1 MPLDSIGVKAI
12 VIGGGIIGAS
22 VSWRLAGEGLEVT
35 MLERGR
41 LGLEASWAAA
51 GLIAPQAE
59 AHEPGP
65 FFDIAM
71 EAKRSFDE
79 NVERLTRES
88 GVDPE
93 YDEHGVLYVA
103 FDSATVEDLK
113 ARAAWQQAG
122 GGIVEELTAAQA
134 LKLAPTLSREVV
146 YALHMPTNRRT
157 DNRKLTQAYINAAVN
172 KGARIREGAR
182 VDAII
187 ERGGKAS
194 GVRLDDGSTESA
206 DVVVVAA
213 GAWSSEIRGL
223 EQDKIRFYPVRG
235 QIICFDARP
244 GLLAPSLFSGDGILV
259 PRRDGRI
266 IAGSIFEEAGF
277 NKSVTMAGMEV
288 ILRAV
293 RRLSP
298 QLGSIPFR
306 EAWAGLRPAT
316 DDLLP
321 VIGPS
326 PTISNVIYASGHFR
340 SGILLSSLTGEIV
353 ADLVK
358 ERKPRIDLNDVLPAR
373 FYEGRAQ
380 KVPLTLKAL

>member
-1 MPLDSIGVKAI
+1 
-12 VIGGGIIGAS
+12 
-22 VSWRLAGEGLEVT
+22 VSWRLASEGLEVT

-41 LGLEASWAAA
+41 LGQEASWAAA

-79 NVERLTRES
+79 NIERLTRES

-103 FDSATVEDLK
+103 FNSGTVEDLK

-122 GGIVEELTAAQA
+122 GGIVEELTAAEA
-134 LKLAPTLSREVV
+134 LKLAPTLSHEVV

-172 KGARIREGAR
+172 KGTQIREGAR

-187 ERGGKAS
+187 ERGGKAA

-206 DVVVVAA
+206 DVVIVAA

-223 EQDKIRFYPVRG
+223 EQDGIRFYPVRG

-244 GLLAPSLFSGDGILV
+244 GVLAPSLFSGDGILV
-259 PRRDGRI
+259 PRRDGRV

-298 QLGSIPFR
+298 QLGAIPFR

-316 DDLLP
+316 DDLVP

-326 PTISNVIYASGHFR
+326 PTVSNVIYASGHFR
-340 SGILLSSLTGEIV
+340 SGILLSALTGEIV

-358 ERKPRIDLNDVLPAR
+358 ERRPRIDLKDVLPAR
-373 FYEGRAQ
+373 FREGRAQ

>member
-244 GLLAPSLFSGDGILV
+244 GVLAPSLFSGDGILV

>member
-122 GGIVEELTAAQA
+122 GGIVEELSAAQA

-194 GVRLDDGSTESA
+194 GVRLDDGSAESA

-244 GLLAPSLFSGDGILV
+244 GVLAPSLFSGDGILV

-298 QLGSIPFR
+298 QFGSIPFR

>member
-1 MPLDSIGVKAI
+1 MPVNSLGVKAV

-22 VSWRLAGEGLEVT
+22 VSWRLASEGLEVT

-41 LGLEASWAAA
+41 LGQEASWAAA

-79 NVERLTRES
+79 NIERLTRES

-103 FDSATVEDLK
+103 FNSGTVEDLK

-122 GGIVEELTAAQA
+122 GGIVEELTAAEA
-134 LKLAPTLSREVV
+134 LKLAPTLSHEVV

-172 KGARIREGAR
+172 KGTQIREGAR

-187 ERGGKAS
+187 ERGGKAA

-206 DVVVVAA
+206 DVVIVAA

-223 EQDKIRFYPVRG
+223 EQDGIRFYPVRG

-244 GLLAPSLFSGDGILV
+244 GVLAPSLFSGDGILV
-259 PRRDGRI
+259 PRRDGRV

-298 QLGSIPFR
+298 QLGAIPFR

-326 PTISNVIYASGHFR
+326 PTVSNVIYASGHFR
-340 SGILLSSLTGEIV
+340 SGILLSALTGEIV

-358 ERKPRIDLNDVLPAR
+358 ERRPRIDLKDVLPAR
-373 FYEGRAQ
+373 FREGRAQ